1 MQIKIS
7 NILEFPSFF
16 EKVKVQKIP
25 FKTSYKLVTLAR
37 EIEKH
42 YNFYLE
48 EFNKLVN
55 EYGETDENGNLVPI
69 NNGNGIKI
77 VPEKLIECQI
87 KLEELKNLEVDL
99 PDVTF
104 LPEEFES
111 IELSPIEANAI
122 MPFIKE

>member
-69 NNGNGIKI
+69 TNGNGVRIL
-77 VPEKLIECQI
+77 PGKLMECQI
-87 KLEELKNLEVDL
+87 KLEELRSLEVDL

-111 IELSPIEANAI
+111 IELSPMEVNAI
-122 MPFIKE
+122 IPFIAM

>member
-69 NNGNGIKI
+69 TNGNGVRIL
-77 VPEKLIECQI
+77 PGKLMECQI
-87 KLEELKNLEVDL
+87 KLEELRSLEVDL

-111 IELSPIEANAI
+111 IELSPMEVNAI
-122 MPFIKE
+122 IPFITM

>member
-7 NILEFPSFF
+7 SILEFPSFF

-48 EFNKLVN
+48 EFNKLIN

-69 NNGNGIKI
+69 NNGNGVKI
-77 VPEKLIECQI
+77 VPEKLMECQI
-87 KLEELKNLEVDL
+87 KLEELRSLEVDL

-111 IELSPIEANAI
+111 IELSPIEVNAI
-122 MPFIKE
+122 MSFIKE

>member
-16 EKVKVQKIP
+16 EKVKAQRIP

-48 EFNKLVN
+48 EFNKLIN
-55 EYGETDENGNLVPI
+55 EYGETDENGNLIPI
-69 NNGNGIKI
+69 SNGNGVKI
-77 VPEKLIECQI
+77 IPEKLMECQI
-87 KLEELKNLEVDL
+87 KLEELRNLEVDL

-122 MPFIKE
+122 MSFIKE